1 MPRPVFGKL
10 RVPVKVTLN
19 GYSYR
24 STIFS
29 MGGKTCFPL
38 RQSNREAAGLQGNE
52 TLTVKVALDTA
63 KREVRIP
70 ADLARAFRVKAGA
83 RQRWDAL
90 SFTARREMV
99 EAITGARQP
108 ATRVRRAAR
117 VLAALEK
124 KS

>member
-1 MPRPVFGKL
+1 
-10 RVPVKVTLN
+10 
-19 GYSYR
+19 
-24 STIFS
+24 
-29 MGGKTCFPL
+29 
-38 RQSNREAAGLQGNE
+38 
-52 TLTVKVALDTA
+52 
-63 KREVRIP
+63 
-70 ADLARAFRVKAGA
+70 VKASA